1 MMTSTAN
8 EAGSP
13 VAAQTPTGH
22 GDEIRPDGR
31 AISAETAR
39 LRRATRAL
47 RYHLDEL
54 PIDYRL
60 GVPGDRFL
68 AGLAFM
74 FARQRYDCA
83 DSMIGASFGGTV
95 LGSIARSL
103 FVDGLRWLWIGQQP
117 ERRRSL
123 LGDLLEERN
132 RICTVLHTA
141 DCSCPNLARW
151 LMPLPDIADL
161 TGESMTWLDAPAMPG
176 EDELL
181 DGFLGRAGSGADP
194 SAGRGR
200 SELIDRAG
208 ALLDMAGLRG
218 AVMVLAHA
226 GHGNYLGL
234 QSSLTDDGLVG
245 HDLRA
250 DHEALFMQVAAVGV
264 TLTLLGSATAV
275 PELWPSEVPQEQFLQ
290 RAVDLTAEVTSA
302 ALVIHRLGAARRAS
316 MTAVGPPRPRRR
328 GLLRGDAV
336 LTADDL
342 LPDVNSAADIGI
354 AAEEFY
360 MFARRRAIDPWARE
374 EPTLHALLTYL
385 GGHSNLQAVM
395 STYDRQ
401 GSEVIAVLAARMQLE
416 EAARLIWRFS
426 AGGGPEFEARAKQYF
441 DEFRSRRKKTINA
454 LTGSGVAKADAE
466 RILELP
472 SNVRLMVPHDDI
484 AKGRKALPTISS
496 MLCAMGEPFAEP
508 GWLDV
513 AYSLLSQVTHSTPIG
528 QMHTMRVRDGIWHG
542 GELTPEM
549 LALTLDTACLA
560 SAHLIGLSAVVLSDM
575 SGEARLYSEGLKR
588 RAVRVHRAAQFVH
601 GLD

>member
-1 MMTSTAN
+1 MATETA
-8 EAGSP
+8 
-13 VAAQTPTGH
+13 TGH

-31 AISAETAR
+31 AVSAETAR

-60 GVPGDRFL
+60 DVPGDRFL

-103 FVDGLRWLWIGQQP
+103 FADGLRWLWIGQQH

-132 RICTVLHTA
+132 RICTVLHDA

-161 TGESMTWLDAPAMPG
+161 TGESKTWLDAPAMPG
-176 EDELL
+176 EEELL
-181 DGFLGRAGSGADP
+181 DEFLARAGSGPGP
-194 SAGRGR
+194 SAVGAH
-200 SELIDRAG
+200 SDLADRAS

-234 QSSLTDDGLVG
+234 QSSLTDDGMVG

-264 TLTLLGSATAV
+264 TLTLLGSAAAV
-275 PELWPSEVPQEQFLQ
+275 PELWPPEGPQEQFLQ
-290 RAVDLTAEVTSA
+290 RAVELAAEVTSA
-302 ALVIHRLGAARRAS
+302 AMVIHRLGAARRPS
-316 MTAVGPPRPRRR
+316 TAAVKPRTPRHR

-342 LPDVNSAADIGI
+342 LPDVKSADEVGV

-360 MFARRRAIDPWARE
+360 RFTRSRAIDPWAHER
-374 EPTLHALLTYL
+374 PILHALLAYL

-401 GSEVIAVLAARMQLE
+401 GSEVIAVFAARMQLE
-416 EAARLIWRFS
+416 EAARLLWRFS
-426 AGGGPEFEARAKQYF
+426 VGGGAEFEARAKQYF
-441 DEFRSRRKKTINA
+441 DEFRARRKKAIDA
-454 LTGSGVAKADAE
+454 LTGSGVPRADAE
-466 RILELP
+466 RIFELP
-472 SNVRLMVPHDDI
+472 SNVLLMVPNDDI
-484 AKGRKALPTISS
+484 AKGRTTLPSISS
-496 MLCAMGEPFAEP
+496 MLRAMGKPFAEP

-513 AYSLLSQVTHSTPIG
+513 AYSLLSQVTHSTPVG
-528 QMHTMRVRDGIWHG
+528 QMHTMRVRDGVWHG

-549 LALTLDTACLA
+549 LALALDTACLA
-560 SAHLIGLSAVVLSDM
+560 SAHLIGLSAVILTDM
-575 SGEARLYSEGLKR
+575 SGEARLYSEGLRR